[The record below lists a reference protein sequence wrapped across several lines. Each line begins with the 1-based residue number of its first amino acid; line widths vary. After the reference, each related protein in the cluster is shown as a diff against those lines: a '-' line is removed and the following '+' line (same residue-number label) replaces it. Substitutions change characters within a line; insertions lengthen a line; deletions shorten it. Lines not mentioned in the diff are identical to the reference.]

1 MLANGKDDLA
11 RAVSDYSDMTPAEAK
26 KTVGESLWLEN
37 GSTVFLDTAAL
48 DSRRQQ
54 IFSMGVMLTRVMEAQ
69 AMGGTKQEVAWLARG
84 AAYLIGT
91 LRLEEEGLG
100 SLADYRRT
108 WYSVLQEKGSFP
120 DAASLTT
127 PQAYEQA
134 SRAAAGEASSS
145 GCVPQTSPTATA
157 RRPSRASTGR
167 ALQPMLPQRPRA
179 CCAK

>member
-1 MLANGKDDLA
+1 
-11 RAVSDYSDMTPAEAK
+11 
-26 KTVGESLWLEN
+26 
-37 GSTVFLDTAAL
+37 
-48 DSRRQQ
+48 
-54 IFSMGVMLTRVMEAQ
+54 MGVMLTRVMEAQ
-69 AMGGTKQEVAWLARG
+69 AMGGTEKEVAWLARG

-134 SRAAAGEASSS
+134 CTSFGDESCSIVAELAADDLFARRGWGSFTKWMRAANLADGDGEKAFQSVYGTGPNAYASSAS
-145 GCVPQTSPTATA
+145 A
-157 RRPSRASTGR
+157 RLLREMNRESSMYTR
-167 ALQPMLPQRPRA
+167 
-179 CCAK
+179 